1 MNVIL
6 LTGDLASYKTTL
18 AKRLRDELNIPAL
31 IKDDLKETLFGAFEH
46 VNETTHAQLSSVTFE
61 LMMALA
67 PTYQS
72 NAILLEGNFKPY
84 EVSALNTAFSNALWF
99 FVTAQEAV
107 RYERYL
113 AREPSR
119 HQAHQRY
126 GTLSKEAFK
135 RANREALEHMHVID
149 TTTYDETMYKNLKNT
164 IDAYLT
170 EGNE

>member
-1 MNVIL
+1 MKVIL

-18 AKRLRDELNIPAL
+18 AKRLKDELNIPAL

-72 NAILLEGNFKPY
+72 NAILLEGNFKPH
-84 EVSALNTAFSNALWF
+84 EVSALKTAFPNALWF

-113 AREPSR
+113 KREPSR

-135 RANREALEHMHVID
+135 RANREAEEDMIILD
-149 TTTYDETMYKNLKNT
+149 TTDFSEKDYHTMIEKVNQFVY
-164 IDAYLT
+164 A
-170 EGNE
+170 

>member
-1 MNVIL
+1 MNTII

-18 AKRLRDELNIPAL
+18 AKRLKDELNIPAL
-31 IKDDLKETLFGAFEH
+31 IKDDLKETLFGAFKH
-46 VNETTHAQLSSVTFE
+46 VDETTHAQLSSVTFE

-72 NAILLEGNFKPY
+72 PAIILEGNFKPH
-84 EVSALNTAFSNALWF
+84 EVIALKTAFPNALWF

-113 AREPSR
+113 TREPSR
-119 HQAHQRY
+119 HKAHQLY

-135 RANREALEHMHVID
+135 RAHREAEESMIIVD
-149 TTTYDETMYKNLKNT
+149 TTNFSEKDYHTMIEKVNQFVY
-164 IDAYLT
+164 A
-170 EGNE
+170 